1 MNSIPALDTRAAVGN
16 IISSF
21 DSLAACDTALIYD
34 GSKDI
39 VLRSVRFNG
48 TKAPNNNPKLKD
60 NAYASM
66 GLRPFSSTQT
76 NFESVYRRGLGL
88 GLD

>member
-16 IISSF
+16 ISSF

-34 GSKDI
+34 KKDI

-48 TKAPNNNPKLKD
+48 TKAPNNNRKLKD